1 MNITTPSERELNL
14 LLNYFN
20 DGRLY
25 DAEELALSISNKFP
39 EHEFAWRALGVI
51 YQRQNK
57 KKESL
62 NANKKALNI
71 TPNDPEILNNLGVT
85 LSGLREHKKAKE
97 YFSKALLIN
106 NNFAQAHYN
115 LANTLKKLG
124 RLDQAEKSYYR
135 AINLKTNF
143 VLAYNNLGSTLK
155 KLGKLDEAFTVLNKA
170 IELKPDYANAYNTL
184 GGVLISKGLLC
195 EAIKMFDQ
203 AISLYKESNYRNES
217 IASSYRNKA
226 LAYVG
231 LNQFDK
237 MRDNFL
243 EALKYHKD
251 IEFANGFIC
260 YAKLHCADWNE
271 LDFYKSQTIKNIKE
285 DKKATSPFCSF
296 SITDSPAIQLK
307 VAANSW
313 DDCIKTQYNKKN
325 YVNNTKHTKPRV
337 AYFSYDFHDH
347 ATMHLMAG
355 VFEHQD
361 HNKFDYYAFSY
372 SNEPTNGSSICDRVL
387 NSFQNFELVTKNN
400 NKEIYQILKDKEIDI
415 IVDLKGHTLNNRI
428 NLLSMRPCPIQ
439 VTFLG
444 HPGTTGAGFIDYII
458 ADDFIINT
466 ENEAFFTEKVLK
478 LPNCYQPTDNRRYFP
493 STTLSKNQLGLPENK
508 FIFCSFNNP
517 YKIQPEMFNIW
528 MEILKQK
535 EDSVLWLLENENSES
550 VKNILSYAEKK
561 GINPNR
567 IIYSKRCQIN
577 EYLDR
582 LKVADLF
589 LDTFPITAH
598 TTANDALWV
607 ELPILTLAGKS
618 MVSRVAGSLLN
629 NINMK
634 ELITYSYN
642 DYKNMALKLSND
654 KNYYNKVKSRLQK
667 ERLASPLFNTK
678 QYTEDLE
685 SIYTKLY
692 KDFKNSFLNN

>member
-1 MNITTPSERELNL
+1 
-14 LLNYFN
+14 
-20 DGRLY
+20 
-25 DAEELALSISNKFP
+25 
-39 EHEFAWRALGVI
+39 
-51 YQRQNK
+51 
-57 KKESL
+57 
-62 NANKKALNI
+62 
-71 TPNDPEILNNLGVT
+71 
-85 LSGLREHKKAKE
+85 
-97 YFSKALLIN
+97 
-106 NNFAQAHYN
+106 
-115 LANTLKKLG
+115 
-124 RLDQAEKSYYR
+124 
-135 AINLKTNF
+135 
-143 VLAYNNLGSTLK
+143 
-155 KLGKLDEAFTVLNKA
+155 
-170 IELKPDYANAYNTL
+170 
-184 GGVLISKGLLC
+184 
-195 EAIKMFDQ
+195 
-203 AISLYKESNYRNES
+203 
-217 IASSYRNKA
+217 
-226 LAYVG
+226 
-231 LNQFDK
+231 
-237 MRDNFL
+237 
-243 EALKYHKD
+243 
-251 IEFANGFIC
+251 
-260 YAKLHCADWNE
+260 
-271 LDFYKSQTIKNIKE
+271 
-285 DKKATSPFCSF
+285 
-296 SITDSPAIQLK
+296 
-307 VAANSW
+307 
-313 DDCIKTQYNKKN
+313 
-325 YVNNTKHTKPRV
+325 
-337 AYFSYDFHDH
+337 
-347 ATMHLMAG
+347 
-355 VFEHQD
+355 
-361 HNKFDYYAFSY
+361 
-372 SNEPTNGSSICDRVL
+372 
-387 NSFQNFELVTKNN
+387 
-400 NKEIYQILKDKEIDI
+400 
-415 IVDLKGHTLNNRI
+415 
-428 NLLSMRPCPIQ
+428 MRPCPIQ

-493 STTLSKNQLGLPENK
+493 STTLSKTQLGLPENK

-528 MEILKQK
+528 IEILKQK

>member
-1 MNITTPSERELNL
+1 MNITTPSEKELNL

-57 KKESL
+57 KIEAL

-85 LSGLREHKKAKE
+85 LSDLREHKKAKE

-184 GGVLISKGLLC
+184 GGVLMSKGLLC

-203 AISLYKESNYRNES
+203 AISLYKESKYRNES

-231 LNQFDK
+231 LNQFEK

-251 IEFANGFIC
+251 IEFAYGFIC

-296 SITDSPAIQLK
+296 SITDDPATQLK

-313 DDCIKTQYNKKN
+313 DDCIKTHYNKKN

-337 AYFSYDFHDH
+337 AYLSYDFHNH
-347 ATMHLMAG
+347 ATLHLMAG

-372 SNEPTNGSSICDRVL
+372 SDKFTTGDKIFERVRK
-387 NSFQNFELVTKNN
+387 SFINFDLVTQKSD
-400 NKEIYQILKDKEIDI
+400 KEICQILKDNEIDI
-415 IVDLKGHTLNNRI
+415 VVDLKGHTYKSRI
-428 NLLSMRPCPIQ
+428 GLLKTRPCPIQ
-439 VTFLG
+439 ITFLG
-444 HPGTTGAGFIDYII
+444 HPGTTGTDFIDYAI
-458 ADDFIINT
+458 ADDFIVNS
-466 ENEAFFTEKVLK
+466 ENEAFFSEKILK
-478 LPNCYQPTDNRRYFP
+478 LPNCYQPTDDKRYFP
-493 STTLSKNQLGLPENK
+493 NTNFSKEEIGLPENK
-508 FIFCSFNNP
+508 FIFCSFNSP
-517 YKIQPEMFNIW
+517 YKIQPEMFNVWI
-528 MEILKQK
+528 EILKNK

-550 VKNILSYAEKK
+550 IKNILLYVEEK
-561 GINPNR
+561 GINPER
-567 IIYSKRCQIN
+567 IIYSKRYPMN
-577 EYLDR
+577 NYLDR
-582 LKVADLF
+582 LKMADLF
-589 LDTFPITAH
+589 LDTFPVTAH
-598 TTANDALWV
+598 TTASDALWV
-607 ELPILTLAGKS
+607 GLPVLTLAGKS
-618 MVSRVAGSLLN
+618 IVSRVAGSLLT

-634 ELITYSYN
+634 ELITYNYD

-654 KNYYNKVKSRLQK
+654 KKFYNDLRSKLQK
-667 ERLASPLFNTK
+667 ERLSSPLFNTK
-678 QYTEDLE
+678 QYTKDLE
-685 SIYTKLY
+685 SIYNKLY
-692 KDFKNSFLNN
+692 KNFKSSF